1 LKNIPLD
8 HSLLIFIVT
17 FFSIECVCVLVKM
30 QRVSR
35 VLKDEGLFREASSG
49 GESSLWSVPSS
60 QNFNLERLQRAFLHR
75 RELVLQNNSTQTTSL
90 SNLQDDKTPLKNVK
104 STEEK
109 KTTSLVEDVRR
120 NITQWKPNTTY
131 LLCSDVRHLTPPE
144 PIPRDNK
151 SPMFLAFLIPPDS
164 LTNSTGSTNL
174 NSTNSGNNSMIE
186 VTCQIVDLNLLP
198 FLSSSQQQEN
208 ELSETCE
215 MN

>member
-1 LKNIPLD
+1 LK
-8 HSLLIFIVT
+8 
-17 FFSIECVCVLVKM
+17 EG
-30 QRVSR
+30 SR
-35 VLKDEGLFREASSG
+35 FKEASSG
-49 GESSLWSVPSS
+49 GESSLLSVLSS
-60 QNFNLERLQRAFLHR
+60 ENFNSERLQRAFLRHR
-75 RELVLQNNSTQTTSL
+75 QLALLQDNSTQSTTTTTTTTASSV
-90 SNLQDDKTPLKNVK
+90 SNLEGDKTPLKNVK

-144 PIPRDNK
+144 SIPRDNR

-164 LTNSTGSTNL
+164 LTNSTSSTNL

-198 FLSSSQQQEN
+198 FLSSSHPQPQQEQGQ
-208 ELSETCE
+208 S
-215 MN
+215 